1 MNSISE
7 STILAFLADRNV
19 SELAFFFN
27 GWNHCLLRSYYDDE
41 TDFIYM
47 LSGYRDTHELNEK
60 AKLAGIYSHIHKALF
75 APCYDLARILP
86 TEDISLQQIAHRLE
100 SLATERVILKVDG
113 KPVPETDAS
122 AAPCYDK
129 DYYKQYRLEEEAR
142 YCFYHRSTPVFD
154 PVVKEGN
161 PSSRFY
167 VQAINHPDT
176 LAEQMADEYII
187 KNAKRINQRLWEL
200 ALLTDKLNELETTP
214 GQHHLRRQIA
224 ESVDPKTMKM
234 VALEIIKEGK
244 SMSCRIAAS
253 ALARADDSDYSLWQ
267 MDATGRA
274 SFVTLYGNWGRLFAS
289 DIHQISYKKKVLYK
303 RQVQA

>member
-1 MNSISE
+1 M
-7 STILAFLADRNV
+7 
-19 SELAFFFN
+19 
-27 GWNHCLLRSYYDDE
+27 
-41 TDFIYM
+41 
-47 LSGYRDTHELNEK
+47 
-60 AKLAGIYSHIHKALF
+60 
-75 APCYDLARILP
+75 
-86 TEDISLQQIAHRLE
+86 
-100 SLATERVILKVDG
+100 
-113 KPVPETDAS
+113 
-122 AAPCYDK
+122 
-129 DYYKQYRLEEEAR
+129 
-142 YCFYHRSTPVFD
+142 
-154 PVVKEGN
+154 
-161 PSSRFY
+161 
-167 VQAINHPDT
+167 QAINHPDT

-274 SFVTLYGNWGRLFAS
+274 SFVTLYGNWGRLLLRIFIRSAIRRRYCTS
-289 DIHQISYKKKVLYK
+289 VRSRLDWSVLHPGYDK
-303 RQVQA
+303 GSVWKNLG